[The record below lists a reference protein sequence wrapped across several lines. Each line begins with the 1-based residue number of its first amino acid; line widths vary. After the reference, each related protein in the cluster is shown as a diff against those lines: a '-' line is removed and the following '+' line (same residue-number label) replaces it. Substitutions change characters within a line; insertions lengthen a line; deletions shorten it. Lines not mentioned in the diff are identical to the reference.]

1 MNIKNKRI
9 LSPKEQKEEK
19 MMKQPLF
26 KMFMN
31 DSKRK
36 LHLIKHNI
44 SNSKDSS
51 KSNHFENNNKKKI
64 QPKNMNLDLQLFS
77 FKILEAKYNST
88 PELYLKRN
96 LNILIK
102 RKRCHFLANFNE
114 NMLNMCQLR
123 DYLKRYYTYE
133 ETKERI
139 PKYVSYYKNYLTFFC
154 RPFFTGYIIN
164 KKMVKH
170 MEKVAQVFYNE
181 NYAEEDNTPK
191 EKSKKNREKNIII
204 FSKKIKKEI
213 EDADIYTVVNSESAK
228 KQIPKLNI
236 LLIKKLPIKTKII
249 DQINI
254 IKKENAN
261 ENDINHIKIDEISVE
276 QNNKEITAIKKSSEN
291 VEINTNEI
299 VQELNN
305 KDLNPPTSNSIN
317 ILIEQLKSK
326 GIKNDSSNNQEENLK
341 KEIKNIQNNYIEI
354 NEGKITNNI
363 NININNLI
371 IGQKPFSKKDNQF
384 NKISNDE
391 GIIKSNNSKNK
402 KIKKIRNANINKN
415 EQNNNQKSTN
425 ENKNNVNNNKEIE
438 KNTEENK
445 KQKKTFTLTLPPPNH
460 NSLSRTNSVI
470 NKNFNQIFPNTLNNN
485 SLKHNKNIKG
495 QNLVKN
501 GYNGTATNLQKYI
514 SFAKGNNSQSHLG
527 KQTVYANDS
536 NRLNSIF
543 NNINNRTSKAS
554 KNINIINIKN
564 AGILSGER
572 TRSISNMKNRQA
584 RIIYS
589 SLRFNGSNK
598 QLINLKNNIGIMKNS
613 DNKSSSTDKRFH
625 EFNIKNNKI
634 PMIRNKEEENKTSK
648 KRVKLKGKHLNLQ
661 KLLNIFPKK
670 KT

>member
-9 LSPKEQKEEK
+9 LSPKEHKEEK

-191 EKSKKNREKNIII
+191 EKSKKNREKKIII

-249 DQINI
+249 DQIKI
-254 IKKENAN
+254 IKKEKAN

-527 KQTVYANDS
+527 KQTVYPNDS
-536 NRLNSIF
+536 NRLSSIF
-543 NNINNRTSKAS
+543 NNMNNRTSKAS
-554 KNINIINIKN
+554 KDINIINIKN

-572 TRSISNMKNRQA
+572 TRSISNMKNRQT

-598 QLINLKNNIGIMKNS
+598 KLINLKNNIGIMKNS
-613 DNKSSSTDKRFH
+613 DYKSSSTDKRFH
-625 EFNIKNNKI
+625 ELKIKNDKI
-634 PMIRNKEEENKTSK
+634 PMIRNKEENKTSK

>member
-9 LSPKEQKEEK
+9 LSPKEHKEEK

-191 EKSKKNREKNIII
+191 EKSKKNREKKIII

-249 DQINI
+249 DQIKI
-254 IKKENAN
+254 IKKEKAN

-326 GIKNDSSNNQEENLK
+326 GIKNDSNNNQEENLK

-527 KQTVYANDS
+527 KQTVYPNDS
-536 NRLNSIF
+536 NRLSSIF
-543 NNINNRTSKAS
+543 NNMNNRTSKAS
-554 KNINIINIKN
+554 KDINIINIKN

-572 TRSISNMKNRQA
+572 TRSISNMKNRQT

-598 QLINLKNNIGIMKNS
+598 KLINLKNNIGIMKNS
-613 DNKSSSTDKRFH
+613 DYKSSSTDKRFH
-625 EFNIKNNKI
+625 ELKIKNDKI
-634 PMIRNKEEENKTSK
+634 PMIRNKEENKTSK